1 MNNNNPETKKKGG
14 TILGGLGLI
23 GYLLFKFK
31 VAILAV
37 LKFGWLAKGF
47 LSIFL
52 TVGIYAV
59 IFGWQWAVA
68 AVLALLV
75 HEGGHWLWMKALGLK
90 PQAPMFIPFVGAFTA
105 MTELPPDET
114 TRAWVAFAGPLVGG
128 VFSAAMY
135 YAGGQLNSGW
145 LMAAGS
151 FGFLLNLTQLVPAK
165 PLDGGF
171 IAQTIS
177 PWLLLPGSILLCGM
191 ALMFH
196 WILFGIIGVISLIRV
211 VKQLFGGT
219 PAPTGVIPASISQK
233 FVVGFAYLA
242 LTGMLGY
249 LWILSQTT
257 VMDVVRRDH
266 LGSKLP
272 SQLQSGLKSNQESER
287 ETARESEQGS
297 EQESKR
303 DSEQEIAPRSEQESN
318 AESQQDSPRQSRRE
332 SSRSSGENTER

>member
-1 MNNNNPETKKKGG
+1 MNNQNQETKKKGG
-14 TILGGLGLI
+14 TILGGLGLV
-23 GYLLFKFK
+23 GYLLLKFK

-47 LSIFL
+47 LSIFI

-68 AVLALLV
+68 VVLALLV
-75 HEGGHWLWMKALGLK
+75 HEGGHWIWMKALGLK
-90 PQAPMFIPFVGAFTA
+90 PRAPMFIPFIGAFTA

-114 TRAWVAFAGPLVGG
+114 TQAWVAIAGPLVGG

-135 YAGGQLNSGW
+135 YLGGQMNSGW

-151 FGFLLNLTQLVPAK
+151 FGFLLNLTQLIPAK

-177 PWLLLPGSILLCGM
+177 PWLLLPGSVLLCGI
-191 ALMFH
+191 ALTFH
-196 WILFGIIGVISLIRV
+196 WIFFGIIGVFSLVRV
-211 VKQLFGGT
+211 VKQLFGRN
-219 PAPTGVIPASISQK
+219 PVPTGLIKASLPQK
-233 FVVGFAYLA
+233 FAVGFAYLA

-249 LWILSQTT
+249 LWVLSQTT

-266 LGSKLP
+266 HASQLP
-272 SQLQSGLKSNQESER
+272 AQLQSGMK
-287 ETARESEQGS
+287 TDRESEQEPDNS
-297 EQESKR
+297 AS
-303 DSEQEIAPRSEQESN
+303 
-318 AESQQDSPRQSRRE
+318 E
-332 SSRSSGENTER
+332 SSRDDSGR